1 MFMKK
6 LVLLLL
12 SFCVTLQSIAQ
23 VQTQTI
29 FGTITDEASLSPLI
43 GATVV
48 LVGEQSIGT
57 VTDEYGNFRLTGVPL
72 GRQTIQI
79 SYTGYETKH
88 IPDIIVTAG
97 KEVGLTIT
105 LVESVRKLNE
115 VTVVY
120 NRSNDPDRT
129 NNEMAMVS
137 SRSFNVGDTKK
148 YAGAIGDPS
157 RMAANFAG
165 VVSGNDSR
173 NDIVVRGNSPNGML
187 WQLEGLNIPNPNHF
201 GALNSTGGP
210 VSMLNNNNLAKSDFL
225 TSAYPAQYGNALA
238 GVFDLR
244 MRNGNRNNHEFM
256 GQVGFNGFELG
267 AEGPI
272 SKKNRSSYL
281 INYRYSTLGVFQAL
295 GINFGTGAAL
305 PIYQDVNYKVTTG
318 VGKKGKLSLFGLA
331 GKSNIDLLGND
342 VDTSETNLYGSA
354 YSDVRTQYSTTITGL
369 SYEHSLS
376 SKTTAKLILGYST
389 TYEEFTSDSISYVDR
404 GIVLPKAE
412 GDFKTNKLSGVFS
425 LSHKF
430 NAKNSLKG
438 GIYFDNTI
446 FDLYN
451 RVTYKGV
458 IHRTVVGQEGNLAL
472 GQGYLQW
479 KHRFND
485 ALTFVGGVHGQYLF
499 MNNTSVVEPRA
510 NLSYKLNNRHRV
522 GVGYGLNHQMQSIYT
537 YYVQTPTANGAVLTN
552 KNLEFTR
559 SSQYVATYDW
569 NFAPKMRLK
578 VEAYYQ
584 DLTNVPIEQRASS
597 YSALNSGSSFIPDDE
612 DSLVNN
618 GTGTNYGVE
627 MTVEKFFSNNYYFLV
642 TGSLFD
648 SKYKGSDG
656 IERNTAFNT
665 GYVLNV
671 LAGKEFSIGKKG
683 NNILSLNI
691 KGATVGGRYF
701 TPIDLQ
707 KSKAV
712 GNAVFDHS
720 LAFSEKQDNYFRV
733 DIKISFRKEYKNST
747 FEASIDLQNVTNN
760 KNIFSQG
767 FDPRRNTIYSNYQQG
782 FFPVP
787 MVRYTF

>member
-1 MFMKK
+1 MKNIGCFI
-6 LVLLLL
+6 LCLFLA
-12 SFCVTLQSIAQ
+12 TQAIAQ
-23 VQTQTI
+23 SQTQTI
-29 FGTITDEASLSPLI
+29 FGTITDDASQSPLI

-48 LVGEQSIGT
+48 LVGQQTLGT

-72 GRQTIQI
+72 GRQAIQV
-79 SYTGYETKH
+79 SYTGYETKVV
-88 IPDIIVTAG
+88 PDIIVTAG
-97 KEVGLTIT
+97 KEVGLTIS
-105 LVESVRKLNE
+105 LVESINKLNE
-115 VTVVY
+115 VTVVH
-120 NRSNDPDRT
+120 NRSSDPDRT
-129 NNEMAMVS
+129 NNDMAMVS
-137 SRSFNVGDTKK
+137 ARSFNIGDTKK
-148 YAGAIGDPS
+148 YAGSIGDPS

-201 GALNSTGGP
+201 GSLNSTGGP

-244 MRNGNRNNHEFM
+244 MRNGNRDKHEFM

-272 SKKNRSSYL
+272 SKKSRSSYL
-281 INYRYSTLGVFQAL
+281 LNYRYSTLGVFQAL

-318 VGKKGKLSLFGLA
+318 LGKKGKLSFFGIA
-331 GKSNIDLLGND
+331 GLSRIDLLGND

-354 YSDVRTQYSTTITGL
+354 YSDVRTTYSTTITGL
-369 SYEHSLS
+369 SYEHNVSN
-376 SKTTAKLILGYST
+376 KTTAKLTLGYST
-389 TYEEFTSDSISYVDR
+389 TSEEFTNDSISYVDR
-404 GIVLPKAE
+404 NIVLPKAE
-412 GDFKTNKLSGVFS
+412 GNLKTNKLSAVLGI
-425 LSHKF
+425 SHKI
-430 NAKNSLKG
+430 NAKNSLRG
-438 GIYFDNTI
+438 GIYYDHTI

-451 RVTYKGV
+451 KVTYKGV
-458 IHRTVVGQEGNLAL
+458 IHRIVVDQDGSFGLA
-472 GQGYLQW
+472 QGYLQW
-479 KHRFND
+479 KHRFNEQ
-485 ALTFVGGVHGQYLF
+485 LTLVSGVHGQVLL
-499 MNNTSVVEPRA
+499 MNNSAAVEPRV
-510 NLSYKLNNRHRV
+510 NLSYKINNKHRV

-537 YYVQTPTANGAVLTN
+537 YYVQTNTVNGIALTN
-552 KNLEFTR
+552 KDLGFTK

-584 DLTNVPIEQRASS
+584 GLTNVPIEQQLSS
-597 YSALNSGSSFIPDDE
+597 YSALNSGASFIPDDE

-618 GTGTNYGVE
+618 GTGTNYGLE

-656 IERNTAFNT
+656 VERNTAFNT
-665 GYVLNV
+665 GYVLNM
-671 LAGKEFSIGKKG
+671 LGGKEFKLGKKG
-683 NNILSLNI
+683 NNIISINL
-691 KGATVGGRYF
+691 KVATVGGRYF
-701 TPIDLQ
+701 TPINLQ
-707 KSKAV
+707 ASQAI
-712 GNAVFDHS
+712 GNAVFDNS
-720 LAFSEKQDNYFRV
+720 RAFSQKQDNYFRI
-733 DIKISFRKEYKNST
+733 DFKLSYRKEYKNST
-747 FEASIDLQNVTNN
+747 LEASIDLQNVTNN
-760 KNIFSQG
+760 KNVFSQG
-767 FDPRRNTIYSNYQQG
+767 FDPRRNAVYSNYQQG